1 MSALQCQSA
10 GHSGADK
17 SKSGTGSLR
26 GEGDESSRSTWL
38 AADLEKSF
46 SALDF

>member
-1 MSALQCQSA
+1 MSALQCQSV

-26 GEGDESSRSTWL
+26 GEVDESSRSARP
-38 AADLEKSF
+38 AAD
-46 SALDF
+46 